1 MNISLV
7 SVTERTKEIGLRKA
21 LGARRFQILQ
31 QFSDRDGSAQH
42 AGRCDRRAGRGRGG
56 AAGQQQRR
64 PERSRRPRID
74 LAWPGLLGGGRVFFG
89 VYPANRAASLHPIE
103 ALRYE

>member
-21 LGARRFQILQ
+21 LGAKRYHILQ
-31 QFSDRDGSAQH
+31 QFLIETTVMSAL
-42 AGRCDRRAGRGRGG
+42 G
-56 AAGQQQRR
+56 
-64 PERSRRPRID
+64 
-74 LAWPGLLGGGRVFFG
+74 GLLGVGIGAAIAYIANATGELAATVTWQSVALGLGSAVITGMFFG
-89 VYPANRAASLHPIE
+89 VYPASRAAALEPIE